1 MQSIVDIFKALSDA
15 TRLRILSALT
25 VQELCV
31 CELESVLFESQPKI
45 SKHLTKLYD
54 LGLVKRDRRAQFIT
68 YSLNHDS
75 EILVLIMNVIQ
86 EKALND
92 PQLSTDFKLLQ
103 TPEQWACNLK
113 GAK

>member
-1 MQSIVDIFKALSDA
+1 MQPFIDTFKALSDV
-15 TRLRILSALT
+15 TRLRILSALA
-25 VQELCV
+25 VKELCV

-68 YSLNHDS
+68 YSLNHES
-75 EILVLIMNVIQ
+75 ALLLSIMKVIQ
-86 EKALND
+86 EKALSD
-92 PQLSTDFKLLQ
+92 PQLSADFKALH

-113 GAK
+113 AAK